1 MKKIIKE
8 NKFFII
14 SVLIIIILFYI
25 KLPYYVNAPGGTINI
40 NNRIEYKGKKN
51 YKGSLNMLYVTEYVA
66 TIPTYLIT
74 YINKDWDLES
84 INESRISNETVE
96 EIEYRNKIL
105 LDNSINNAEYIA
117 YKEAGKEIKII
128 SKKSVI
134 IGTTLENGLKIGDEI
149 LEVDN
154 IPVDTI
160 ETIKK
165 EIIKKEIGDTLNLKI
180 NRNNTEK
187 NIEVEIKETGNA
199 KAIGAMMVTNYQY
212 KLSPK
217 IKLKFKRS
225 ESGSSGGL
233 MMALTIYNAISG
245 EDLLKG
251 RNIAGT
257 GTIDEEGNIGE
268 IAGIKYKIIGA
279 HRNKMDIVL
288 VPSGNYKEA
297 VKIAKEKKYK
307 MKIVEIK
314 TFKDAINYL
323 KEN

>member
-14 SVLIIIILFYI
+14 SVIIIIILFYI

-40 NNRIEYKGKKN
+40 NNRIEYKEKKN

-84 INESRISNETVE
+84 INESRVSNETVK

-117 YKEAGKEIKII
+117 YKEAGKEIKTI

-134 IGTTLENGLKIGDEI
+134 IGTILENGLKIGDEI

-154 IPVDTI
+154 IPVETI

-180 NRNNTEK
+180 KRNNTEK
-187 NIEVEIKETGNA
+187 NIEVEIKKSGNA

-212 KLSPK
+212 KLSPE

-233 MMALTIYNAISG
+233 MMALTIYSAISDN
-245 EDLLKG
+245 DLLKG

-297 VKIAKEKKYK
+297 IKIAKEKKYK
-307 MKIVEIK
+307 MKIVEVK
-314 TFKDAINYL
+314 TFKDAVNYL